1 METRSEDGTSVS
13 ERQRTYGG
21 RQNALGMQLSPFQN
35 PSPRENLVDVHN
47 LTKGEVDQIVGN
59 MGRGW
64 KLDNISKLNKSI
76 MDAIKQVEFVDLR
89 RDN

>member
-13 ERQRTYGG
+13 KRQRTYGG
-21 RQNALGMQLSPFQN
+21 RQNALGMQPSPFLN
-35 PSPRENLVDVHN
+35 PSLREKLVDVHN